1 MNRGAVLRRLTL
13 WLTVPALGGALADSS
28 YTVQAGD
35 TLSSLAQKSG
45 STVRQ
50 LQQLNTLSGDM
61 LRVGQVLQLP
71 NGADTAVQTPTIYQT
86 GMAVYYPGR
95 SDARTVLT
103 AAHLSLPFGTW
114 VEVVHSKTGRSVLV
128 MINDRGPFGRPE
140 RVIDLSQAAAQALG
154 ILGEGVAP
162 VTLRIARA
170 P

>member
-1 MNRGAVLRRLTL
+1 VLRRLTA
-13 WLTVPALGGALADSS
+13 WLTLLALGGALADTS

-35 TLSSLAQKSG
+35 TLSSLAQQSG
-45 STVRQ
+45 STVKQ
-50 LQQLNTLSGDM
+50 LQQLNNLNGDL
-61 LRVGQVLQLP
+61 LRAGQVLQLP
-71 NGADTAVQTPTIYQT
+71 GSPETAVQAPAIFQS

-95 SDARTVLT
+95 SDTRTLLT

-140 RVIDLSQAAAQALG
+140 RVIDLSQAAARALG